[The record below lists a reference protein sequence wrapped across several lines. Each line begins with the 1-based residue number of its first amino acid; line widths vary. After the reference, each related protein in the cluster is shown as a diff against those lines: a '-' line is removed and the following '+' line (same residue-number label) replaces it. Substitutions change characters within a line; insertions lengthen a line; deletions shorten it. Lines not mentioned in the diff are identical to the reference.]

1 MPPTVYVSAGEPSG
15 DRYAA
20 GVAVALRRAIPDVKL
35 EGMGGPALAGVGVAL
50 RYRMERLQAMGL
62 VEAAD
67 TLPAH
72 FRILA
77 DLRWGFRAQPPDLVV
92 LVDYPGF
99 HARVA
104 RAARTAGIPVLQY
117 VAPQLWAWGRWRAR
131 RWRHAVDRLAVI
143 LPFEE
148 PFFRALGFAVQFVG
162 HPLLDGPAP
171 DRTAARARL
180 GLEPTTPVLGL
191 FPGSR
196 PREIAR
202 LWPRFRDAAALLR
215 RDAPGLQVVVAGV
228 PGATYPGLERTGIA
242 VATPEL
248 ARAVANAALA
258 KSGTTTLELALT
270 DTPHVVA
277 YRMPWL
283 TYAVA
288 RRLVA
293 VPWVGLVNLLAGRA
307 IVPELLQDAVTPA
320 RLAAAV
326 QPLLEGG
333 PAVTGQRGGFAA
345 VRAQLGAPGAADRV
359 AATAR
364 ELVA

>member
-20 GVAVALRRAIPDVKL
+20 GVALALRRAMPGVRL
-35 EGMGGPALAGVGVAL
+35 EAMGGPALAGADVAL
-50 RYRMERLQAMGL
+50 RHRMERLQALGL

-72 FRILA
+72 LRILA
-77 DLRWGFRAQPPDLVV
+77 DLRRWFRAEPPELVV

-131 RWRHAVDRLAVI
+131 RWRQSVDRLAVI

-148 PFFRALGFAVQFVG
+148 PFFRALGFPVQFVG
-162 HPLLDGPAP
+162 HPLLDGAAP
-171 DRTAARARL
+171 DRPAARATL
-180 GLEPTTPVLGL
+180 GLGATTPVLGL

-202 LWPRFRDAAALLR
+202 LWPGFRDAAAILR
-215 RDAPGLQVVVAGV
+215 RDAPALHVVVAGV
-228 PGATYPGLERTGIA
+228 PGASYPGLERTGIT
-242 VATPEL
+242 VAAPEL
-248 ARAVANAALA
+248 ARAAADAALA

-277 YRMPWL
+277 YRMPRL

-288 RRLVA
+288 RRVVD
-293 VPWVGLVNLLAGRA
+293 VPWVGLVNLLAGHA
-307 IVPELLQDAVTPA
+307 VVPELLQDEVTPA
-320 RLAAAV
+320 RLAEGVRPLFERGAGAA
-326 QPLLEGG
+326 
-333 PAVTGQRGGFAA
+333 GQRAGFAA

-364 ELVA
+364 ELVS